1 MDKNFFIYILM
12 ISLFS
17 TFLSTPK
24 VKKLGKYLNIVE
36 QPKIRG
42 QKTKPMVRSGGISM
56 VISTLFVCLF
66 LIIATY
72 FNFFDFSYLSE
83 ILKISLICFSFFFVG
98 LIDDLLQISPWIKL
112 IAQIV
117 GASVITSLGMI
128 SETIIM
134 PAYFGSLVINLPTI
148 ITIFLNIIFI
158 VSMINAINWLDGLD
172 GLASGFGGI
181 ISSGFFV
188 LGWNTGNLIVCI
200 ISLINIGFCL
210 GFLKYNYYPAK
221 IFMGDCG
228 SYFLGANISLM
239 SIILLKNNGTFLTF
253 FSIFLLLLYPLFDM
267 AMVIFKRLKNKRSP
281 FIPGREHFHHLMIDN
296 GFTDEESVLF
306 LYLITSFLTISA
318 VSIINNNLI
327 ILFPPFLIF
336 TLFKLKQ
343 KIQKI

>member
-1 MDKNFFIYILM
+1 ILMDKNFFIYILM

-117 GASVITSLGMI
+117 GASIITSLGMI

-228 SYFLGANISLM
+228 SYFLGAN
-239 SIILLKNNGTFLTF
+239 
-253 FSIFLLLLYPLFDM
+253 
-267 AMVIFKRLKNKRSP
+267 
-281 FIPGREHFHHLMIDN
+281 
-296 GFTDEESVLF
+296 
-306 LYLITSFLTISA
+306 
-318 VSIINNNLI
+318 
-327 ILFPPFLIF
+327 
-336 TLFKLKQ
+336 
-343 KIQKI
+343 